1 MKAYNTTSYRFLFVV
16 AMPSPESPEKRT
28 TTSSNS
34 LTLKDSGLDNKSVLR
49 CKNMFALGLVCWLFN
64 RNLAAAEKMLRE
76 KFAKKPEIA
85 EANIKV
91 LNDGFN
97 YGANTHASV
106 SKAILAAIYA
116 ASKQLVGD
124 VAAMTGIGLSPLRP

>member
-1 MKAYNTTSYRFLFVV
+1 
-16 AMPSPESPEKRT
+16 
-28 TTSSNS
+28 
-34 LTLKDSGLDNKSVLR
+34 
-49 CKNMFALGLVCWLFN
+49 
-64 RNLAAAEKMLRE
+64 MLRE

-106 SKAILAAIYA
+106 STYKIESKAPKSKGLYTDINGNKATAYGLIAAAEKQVWGSTWVLIL
-116 ASKQLVGD
+116 S
-124 VAAMTGIGLSPLRP
+124 LRLLIFCTN